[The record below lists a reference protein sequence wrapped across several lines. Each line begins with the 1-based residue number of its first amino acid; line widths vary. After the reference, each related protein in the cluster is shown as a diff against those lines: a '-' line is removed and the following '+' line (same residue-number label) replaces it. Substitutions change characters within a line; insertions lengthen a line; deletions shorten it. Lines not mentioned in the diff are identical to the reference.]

1 MTPSKLARGVHG
13 RPRPRCVEE
22 LKGAPEQQGWGL
34 SRSTVR
40 ARSGAPSR
48 CASVV
53 SKRGGFYPCLDVDG
67 PGHRSCRTRERCCRA
82 APSAQPGWM
91 RRCHRRWSG
100 GAQRERCTKPAKVLP
115 DLAIGLAVG
124 GDCVADVALLRARPG
139 VFTMVASDRT
149 VSRTIDRLTPWDGLT
164 ASDASTHSAHLT
176 GPQPGL
182 SGISLH
188 SPGTPTGSRSGS
200 SARSVSARRC
210 PRRPG
215 GRRSCA

>member
-1 MTPSKLARGVHG
+1 
-13 RPRPRCVEE
+13 
-22 LKGAPEQQGWGL
+22 
-34 SRSTVR
+34 
-40 ARSGAPSR
+40 
-48 CASVV
+48 VV

-67 PGHRSCRTRERCCRA
+67 AGTQVVSHAGAVLSTGTIRATGLDAALSPALERWRPA
-82 APSAQPGWM
+82 
-91 RRCHRRWSG
+91 
-100 GAQRERCTKPAKVLP
+100 GAVHEPAKVLP

-124 GDCVADVALLRARPG
+124 GDCVADVALLRAQPG
-139 VFTMVASDRT
+139 VFMMVASDRT

-164 ASDASTHSAHLT
+164 ASDAITHSAHLT

-188 SPGTPTGSRSGS
+188 SPGTPTCSRSGS

-215 GRRSCA
+215 GRQSCA